1 MNDSEGT
8 GLKMM
13 APADQRATGPTQT
26 KADQDTTAE

>member
-1 MNDSEGT
+1 MTGSEGT
-8 GLKMM
+8 ALDMM